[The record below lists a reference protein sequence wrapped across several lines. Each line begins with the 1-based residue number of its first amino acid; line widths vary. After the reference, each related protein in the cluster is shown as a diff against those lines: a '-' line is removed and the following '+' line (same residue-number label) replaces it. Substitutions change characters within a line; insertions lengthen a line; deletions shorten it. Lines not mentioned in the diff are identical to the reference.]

1 MSKALKVFNG
11 LTEWEDVIKV
21 MRQLRQRKRII
32 QVGEQEFGNSK
43 TLTRTLK
50 ISFRGR
56 VCRFN
61 RERKI
66 DEPIRGIYSGEFV
79 KVGSW
84 EYARTIR
91 ICRISR
97 MYSTCAEI
105 KSQDVFPHPRTGAPV
120 LRNSLTGKKLIRGC
134 R

>member
-1 MSKALKVFNG
+1 MLNGVKVFNG
-11 LTEWEDVIKV
+11 LSEWEEVNKV

-32 QVGEQEFGNSK
+32 QIGNEEFGNTK
-43 TLTRTLK
+43 TLTRSLK
-50 ISFRGR
+50 VSFRRR
-56 VCRFN
+56 VCQFN

-84 EYARTIR
+84 EYARTVR

-97 MYSTCAEI
+97 MYSTCSEI
-105 KSQDVFPHPRTGAPV
+105 NNQDVFPHPRTGAPV
-120 LRNSLTGKKLIRGC
+120 LRNTITGKKLIRGC